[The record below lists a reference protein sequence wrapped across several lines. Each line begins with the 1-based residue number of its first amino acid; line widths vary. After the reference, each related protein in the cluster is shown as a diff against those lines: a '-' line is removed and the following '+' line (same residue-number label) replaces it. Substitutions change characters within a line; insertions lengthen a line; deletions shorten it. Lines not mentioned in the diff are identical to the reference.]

1 MAKLK
6 ITFDE
11 RKFKRELEKQLKKE
25 VNRISGQI
33 DADQMKINDSGEF
46 TMLNK
51 MQEDMLKTILECYDG
66 NESLEVNGSYQ
77 VFPKYMKLSIK
88 EAMMQLKSR
97 GLIASFNIFLNGWSI
112 FLTPNGISYFEDKEE
127 RERKDMSLFVKLPSN
142 SRQLL
147 QEIVDADNPVELL
160 QEKFNQAS
168 SNKEDELLRSLLRE
182 LSGYGFIVVQWASNV
197 PYNVQ
202 INNSARTYEEKE
214 KEYEKQTSSSS
225 STIYNDHSIN
235 ISGGGIVTTGSVIN
249 STLTIDNSVQS
260 INAKIEERGGD
271 DKEELRQLLADT
283 QELIENIKDSRYITK
298 NRNFFSRLSN
308 HLEKHGWFYAE
319 IINLIGTATLMT
331 IGS

>member
-1 MAKLK
+1 M
-6 ITFDE
+6 
-11 RKFKRELEKQLKKE
+11 
-25 VNRISGQI
+25 
-33 DADQMKINDSGEF
+33 
-46 TMLNK
+46 
-51 MQEDMLKTILECYDG
+51 
-66 NESLEVNGSYQ
+66 
-77 VFPKYMKLSIK
+77 
-88 EAMMQLKSR
+88 
-97 GLIASFNIFLNGWSI
+97 
-112 FLTPNGISYFEDKEE
+112 
-127 RERKDMSLFVKLPSN
+127 
-142 SRQLL
+142 
-147 QEIVDADNPVELL
+147 
-160 QEKFNQAS
+160 
-168 SNKEDELLRSLLRE
+168 RE